1 MEIRTQMN
9 GMKSSMSHSLF
20 SADKQVGVQA

>member
-9 GMKSSMSHSLF
+9 GMKSSVSHSLF
-20 SADKQVGVQA
+20 SADTQVEVQA